1 MARHDILVFS
11 DAATLIAPDAIR
23 CLVRHFLDPDVGVV
37 CGALRF
43 DGGAEH
49 VATEGV
55 YWKYETAL
63 RLMEGRL
70 GATLTASGAMY
81 AVRRSAFSP
90 LKPETI
96 TDDLLVP
103 MNARKRGFRVLF
115 DPEAIATDFA
125 AETVTDKLE
134 ELFRA
139 EVFRLLI
146 EKDLIGRDTVNN
158 MLSWKHSGFSADASV
173 RVETI
178 ADAVRLGR
186 YITSPRSA
194 SQYKRSRTRG
204 ERIKLTRHD
213 PNA

>member
-1 MARHDILVFS
+1 MFALPTLAERCGKPTALNQGVSMARHDILVFS

-146 EKDLIGRDTVNN
+146 R
-158 MLSWKHSGFSADASV
+158 
-173 RVETI
+173 
-178 ADAVRLGR
+178 
-186 YITSPRSA
+186 
-194 SQYKRSRTRG
+194 KRPHRTRHRQQHAQL
-204 ERIKLTRHD
+204 ET
-213 PNA
+213 